1 MHAYTYACM
10 HAYAYVQVG
19 DAIVKARLKP
29 ESIQIAWDF
38 DRDGKVS
45 RQEEATARTLTI
57 ANPNHS

>member
-1 MHAYTYACM
+1 M